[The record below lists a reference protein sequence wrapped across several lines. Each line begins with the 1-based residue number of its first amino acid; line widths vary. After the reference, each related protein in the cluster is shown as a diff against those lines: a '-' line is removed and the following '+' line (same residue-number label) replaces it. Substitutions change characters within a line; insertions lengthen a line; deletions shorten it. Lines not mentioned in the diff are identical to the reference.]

1 MNLKVLIAGGVLFAL
16 AATVGIVVINKT
28 RSNADDVL
36 LVDPDTP
43 ADKLAEAIHRQK
55 GGAAD
60 ESNGKLHKSLDEL
73 VKQCLPSVAIV
84 KGRVGHGTGFM
95 LPQNVLATNAHVVA
109 LEFEENIRVQFP
121 SAPKGKQG
129 PFKAKFLYQ
138 DKKRD
143 LAFLEVMA
151 GIEPLEFADNFTF
164 KPGEEVIAI
173 GSPGLGGDDF
183 LPNSPTKGLMSNIHK
198 IMGQKFY
205 ALSISVNPGNSGGPV
220 IDMNGK
226 VLGMITLKARDKD
239 GIAFAI
245 PLEDLVA
252 GYHSDLMAQGR
263 DPSPATDS
271 WLRACTVFERLM
283 YLGDEYLH
291 GLETYSQAM
300 DAAHARGDSPNDGLR
315 LVSREMETRIRK
327 VNAVFADSLES
338 NVQAVRNDRNLDVEG
353 RVLIG
358 KLWECC
364 KEMKSFFDKPR
375 GTIDSYRRKKEELKK
390 RYQDLVAIAT
400 KPQRPGRGHR

>member
-28 RSNADDVL
+28 RSNSDDVL
-36 LVDPDTP
+36 MVDPDTP
-43 ADKLAEAIHRQK
+43 PEKLAEVIRKQRGESADDQK
-55 GGAAD
+55 DKAP
-60 ESNGKLHKSLDEL
+60 KSLDEL
-73 VKQCLPSVAIV
+73 VKQCLPSVAVV
-84 KGRVGHGTGFM
+84 KGKVGQGTGFM

-129 PFKAKFLYQ
+129 PFKAKFLFQ

-151 GIEPLEFADNFTF
+151 DIQPLEFAENFSF
-164 KPGEEVIAI
+164 KPGQEVIAI
-173 GSPGLGGDDF
+173 GSPGLGDGDF
-183 LPNSPTKGLMSNIHK
+183 LPNSPTKGMMSNVHK

-220 IDMNGK
+220 IDMSGK

-245 PLEDLVA
+245 PLEDLVN
-252 GYHSDLMAQGR
+252 GYRSEYLAQGR
-263 DPSPATDS
+263 DPTPTMDS
-271 WLRACTVFERLM
+271 WLRACTVFERLI

-291 GLETYSQAM
+291 GLETYSHAM
-300 DAAHARGDSPNDGLR
+300 DAAHARGESPNDGLR
-315 LVSREMETRIRK
+315 LVSRELEGRIK
-327 VNAVFADSLES
+327 QINAVLADSLES
-338 NVQAVRNDRNLDVEG
+338 NVQAVRTDQNIRREG
-353 RVLIG
+353 RIIIG
-358 KLWECC
+358 QMWDCC
-364 KEMKSFFDKPR
+364 KEMKSFFDRPR
-375 GTIDSYRRKKEELKK
+375 GTLDSYRRKTEELKK

-400 KPQRPGRGHR
+400 KPERPKRVR